1 MTSLAGFEALL
12 RGLRVVV
19 YGRPFYAGW
28 GLTTDLPAFDRGRRL
43 TLDQLVAAAL
53 ILYPRYLD
61 PLTRLPCGPEILVER
76 LEQPELWRAGPLVR
90 MRRLQGTPVPPPRPA
105 PLQAAIG
112 RCGRGRAA
120 DCAPPRPTAA
130 DLMRAPYRVIAI
142 TGASSGL
149 GAALAISYA
158 GPGVVLGLVARN
170 RERLARTEAAC
181 RAAGARVESAAI
193 DVADTAA
200 MAAWLGEF
208 DSAHPVELLI
218 ANAGTS
224 AGPDPDSPGEPV
236 AMTLRQI
243 EVNLVGAVNTIAP
256 LVPPLCARGRGR
268 VVAIAS
274 VAAFRG
280 LPYSPGY
287 CASKAGVR
295 AYAEAL
301 RPRLARHGVGVTAVS
316 PGFFSSPMTD
326 RWDGP
331 TPFLASGERAARRIK
346 RGIDRGV
353 PRIDFPWPLVLGMR
367 FCDLA
372 PAAIGDAILRGFR
385 FRIRDA

>member
-1 MTSLAGFEALL
+1 
-12 RGLRVVV
+12 
-19 YGRPFYAGW
+19 
-28 GLTTDLPAFDRGRRL
+28 
-43 TLDQLVAAAL
+43 
-53 ILYPRYLD
+53 
-61 PLTRLPCGPEILVER
+61 
-76 LEQPELWRAGPLVR
+76 
-90 MRRLQGTPVPPPRPA
+90 
-105 PLQAAIG
+105 
-112 RCGRGRAA
+112 
-120 DCAPPRPTAA
+120 
-130 DLMRAPYRVIAI
+130 MRAPYRVIAI

-193 DVADTAA
+193 DVANTAA
-200 MAAWLGEF
+200 MTAWLGEF

-243 EVNLVGAVNTIAP
+243 EVNLVGTVNTIAP